1 MIYFTMQAQTML
13 AVMLL
18 LFSAASALGQGTASG
33 ADKEAPLS
41 RHIRL
46 SQQYLAQHEP
56 IRAIPELQAVIALD
70 PKNLE
75 AHANLGVLLF
85 FQGEFGPAIPQL
97 REALKLK
104 PDLPKIQSLLGL
116 AERRI
121 GDDLGGRRDLEAA
134 FPRIEEEKLRSDVGR
149 DLIESYSSAGELDRA
164 ADTVAVLLK
173 IKPTD
178 ANLLYTSYRIH
189 NDMAVEALLELALAA
204 PESGQLHQAMAHE
217 LQRER
222 DLAGTINNLRKALA
236 LDPSLPGIHFELAE
250 ALHASDDQRLRA
262 ESLEQYKLAVQ
273 TAPNDPKAASRLGD
287 IELEQGDSTAAMSS
301 YQQALKIQPNY
312 ADAEIGSANI
322 LSERGNSAAA
332 ASLLERVEAADPSNS
347 LAHYRLSVV
356 YRKLKRP
363 DDVKRELELYQ
374 RYKDEREKLKAVYQ
388 NMRQAGPSDEQ
399 PK

>member
-1 MIYFTMQAQTML
+1 ML
-13 AVMLL
+13 AMMLL
-18 LFSAASALGQGTASG
+18 MLSAASVLGQGTSADG
-33 ADKEAPLS
+33 DKEAPLS
-41 RHIRL
+41 HHIRL

-56 IRAIPELQAVIALD
+56 IKAIPELQAVLALD
-70 PKNLE
+70 PNNLE

-85 FQGEFGPAIPQL
+85 FQGEFVPAIPQL

-116 AERRI
+116 AERRV
-121 GDDLGGRRDLEAA
+121 GDGLSGRRDLEAA
-134 FPRIEEEKLRSDVGR
+134 FPRIEDEKLKLDVGR
-149 DLIESYSSAGELDRA
+149 DLIESYSSAGELDKA
-164 ADTVAVLLK
+164 AETVDVLLK
-173 IKPTD
+173 SKPTD

-189 NDMAVEALLELALAA
+189 NDMAVEALLDLALAA

-222 DLAGTINNLRKALA
+222 DLAGTTNNLRKALE

-262 ESLEQYKLAVQ
+262 DSLEQYKLAVQ

-363 DDVKRELELYQ
+363 NDVKRELELYQ